1 MSMDAGALL
10 LAAGMVV
17 AGVVWLVRLEGRINV
32 TDARFQDIL
41 RRLDHI
47 DTKLS

>member
-1 MSMDAGALL
+1 MSIDATAFLT
-10 LAAGMVV
+10 AAAMVV
-17 AGVVWLVRLEGRINV
+17 GVVVWLVRLEGRINV

-47 DTKLS
+47 DTKLP